1 MLSFILLVFTRSVY
15 LGLDIG
21 SYFSKASLVEGNEI
35 PSIYYNS
42 DRSPNTPSFF
52 AFRSK
57 PNFDWRK
64 DKPLLAD
71 EVGQLYLAFG
81 DNALRTM
88 ETRPWMGCGFW
99 PLICNLNSDEAS
111 KYTRPFGM
119 NSSASRVKYED
130 SLILYLKKY
139 IDSILGGTGN
149 IKDVCFVFPAS
160 FIIPQRYIFEYAL
173 KNFKIEKFHNIDDI
187 DAVSYV
193 YGIENSE
200 SFQKKS
206 KTVLFIDVGGMSI
219 KSYVVR
225 FVREK
230 KSYSSLSVPKAF
242 RYSYVINRTEGGSH
256 VTRRIVQHI
265 RDRLDIKNI
274 TDAEF
279 RRLFRAAEK
288 MKIDLSNQ
296 ETTFSVI
303 ENINGIDF
311 QFSMN
316 RTELVKC
323 LTPLINT
330 TAQVALEASK
340 GIEYDDIEIIGGSSK
355 IEYVVKSLS
364 KILHHEIRQSLP
376 AEETLAL
383 GAGYSNSFRHNDRF
397 VPVEISE
404 EKSVYSVKAMTLN
417 GTYEI
422 CEKGEKCHKK
432 ITVQNDAQLILFNYG
447 EDEIQQ
453 GQIVTGFGFYLTYID
468 QGDIKI
474 FFKNGPLRVHDALS
488 CETDDQL
495 SCKENKVEPLEP
507 PKPLSDI
514 FKMFM
519 HPELIN
525 ERLNETREQLTNF
538 TYLVLHQVE
547 KNQTFRAFSNFS
559 QRIEIIRC
567 AEKQK
572 KWLLTDAKKATQPIN
587 FTLRLNELKKL
598 VFPVYQR
605 IKENI
610 TLYEELGKLL
620 INVQNGKYGLDVS
633 WPVNRSYVQKSVLN
647 EFKKVLL
654 KSEKFLNDTIEMTW
668 KEPGWKSF
676 PVTANDVKEI
686 SDDLKFKFNEI
697 QFAQPPPSKDNPYPH
712 SEEPPEYW
720 EKLNQGGLNDDE
732 FRNDR
737 KIESYEDFVKS
748 KKNPYSTDDL

>member
-1 MLSFILLVFTRSVY
+1 
-15 LGLDIG
+15 
-21 SYFSKASLVEGNEI
+21 
-35 PSIYYNS
+35 
-42 DRSPNTPSFF
+42 
-52 AFRSK
+52 
-57 PNFDWRK
+57 
-64 DKPLLAD
+64 
-71 EVGQLYLAFG
+71 
-81 DNALRTM
+81 
-88 ETRPWMGCGFW
+88 
-99 PLICNLNSDEAS
+99 
-111 KYTRPFGM
+111 
-119 NSSASRVKYED
+119 
-130 SLILYLKKY
+130 
-139 IDSILGGTGN
+139 
-149 IKDVCFVFPAS
+149 
-160 FIIPQRYIFEYAL
+160 
-173 KNFKIEKFHNIDDI
+173 
-187 DAVSYV
+187 
-193 YGIENSE
+193 
-200 SFQKKS
+200 
-206 KTVLFIDVGGMSI
+206 
-219 KSYVVR
+219 
-225 FVREK
+225 
-230 KSYSSLSVPKAF
+230 
-242 RYSYVINRTEGGSH
+242 
-256 VTRRIVQHI
+256 
-265 RDRLDIKNI
+265 
-274 TDAEF
+274 
-279 RRLFRAAEK
+279 
-288 MKIDLSNQ
+288 
-296 ETTFSVI
+296 
-303 ENINGIDF
+303 
-311 QFSMN
+311 
-316 RTELVKC
+316 
-323 LTPLINT
+323 
-330 TAQVALEASK
+330 
-340 GIEYDDIEIIGGSSK
+340 
-355 IEYVVKSLS
+355 
-364 KILHHEIRQSLP
+364 
-376 AEETLAL
+376 
-383 GAGYSNSFRHNDRF
+383 
-397 VPVEISE
+397 
-404 EKSVYSVKAMTLN
+404 
-417 GTYEI
+417 
-422 CEKGEKCHKK
+422 
-432 ITVQNDAQLILFNYG
+432 
-447 EDEIQQ
+447 
-453 GQIVTGFGFYLTYID
+453 
-468 QGDIKI
+468 
-474 FFKNGPLRVHDALS
+474 
-488 CETDDQL
+488 
-495 SCKENKVEPLEP
+495 
-507 PKPLSDI
+507 
-514 FKMFM
+514 MFM